1 MTTATTKPTK
11 QKPSRR
17 TNRASIPEE
26 ARSVTPPS
34 ATGAHRATFM
44 DPERR
49 TAMISEAAYYFAE
62 SRGFE
67 PGHELDDWLAAQEQ
81 IDAALAIGVL

>member
-1 MTTATTKPTK
+1 
-11 QKPSRR
+11 
-17 TNRASIPEE
+17 
-26 ARSVTPPS
+26 
-34 ATGAHRATFM
+34 M